1 MYFHLHFESD
11 IKYLILGNGS
21 EWRKVPTEGD
31 TNNAEESQPAF
42 SKETS

>member
-1 MYFHLHFESD
+1 MQSQQNSTATT
-11 IKYLILGNGS
+11 GNGS

-42 SKETS
+42 TKETS